1 MENIHHDIPLLDIT
15 DRNKDFKWVDTE
27 MRKLDKGIRAVSIM
41 YDEHSNDKHSKENIH
56 RLRESINYR
65 LEAAKFQYKLLLQE
79 HFRVEAQF
87 AKATEKDFDAIRN
100 FIKGNPYFHYAEIEM
115 SSIFDSIIFHL
126 SSVFD
131 YLSHITCYICK
142 KKDKANTV
150 YWTKLAKA
158 ARGKENEL
166 HALPIAAVIDRL
178 DREFVGH
185 LYDYRSRLLH
195 NKRDQHEFDGKQS
208 RDNKHWVHIHV
219 SQTAITHF
227 KIIKQLYPDTSFSL
241 TYFSS
246 WLMKHS
252 AKVIGELFEQLVTEI
267 KKDSYWGN
275 NLYRSKEGD
284 NAMIMLS
291 VDPVTN
297 VAKPVSETMWQ
308 EFLNM
313 DTDPDKQMQNLTGN
327 PK

>member
-1 MENIHHDIPLLDIT
+1 MENAYHQKPLLDIA
-15 DRNKDFKWVDTE
+15 DRQKEFDWIHAE
-27 MRKLDKGIRAVSIM
+27 IQKLDKGLRAVCIM
-41 YDEHSNDKHSKENIH
+41 YDEHSNDKNSKENIH

-65 LEAAKFQYKLLLQE
+65 LEAAKYQYKLLLQE
-79 HFRVEAQF
+79 HFRIEAQF
-87 AKATEKDFDAIRN
+87 AKATEKDFNAIRN
-100 FIKGNPYFHYAEIEM
+100 IFMGNPYFHYAEMEM

-131 YLSHITCYICK
+131 YLSHIICYICK

-166 HALPIAAVIDRL
+166 NAIPIAGIIDRV
-178 DREFVGH
+178 DREFVAH

-208 RDNKHWVHIHV
+208 RDNRHWIHIHV
-219 SQTAITHF
+219 SQTAVGHF
-227 KIIKQLYPDTSFSL
+227 KIIKQLYPDSSFSL

-246 WLMKHS
+246 WLVKHS
-252 AKVIGELFEQLVTEI
+252 TKVIGELFTQLVIEI

-275 NLYRSKEGD
+275 NLYRPKEGD
-284 NAMIMLS
+284 NALIMVS

-297 VAKPVSETMWQ
+297 VARPVSDSMW
-308 EFLNM
+308 EEYLNAV
-313 DTDPDKQMQNLTGN
+313 TDPDKNQKTPTSKQ
-327 PK
+327 P